1 MDNKPT
7 VLFENEEVLAVN
19 KPAGLV
25 VHPDGRGKEE
35 TLVDWILSTY
45 PVIRGVGEPLKLA
58 SGIVVDRPGIVHRLD
73 KETSGVLLIAK
84 TQDSYLF
91 LKRQFLKHDIKKKYH
106 AFVYGSMKGARGT
119 IDRPIGRSQNDFRK
133 KSAARDLG
141 DDARPATTRWY
152 TLLSGE
158 DATFVEAQPITGRT
172 HQIRVHFHAIGHP
185 VLCDP
190 LYATGRKPMYGMNR
204 LALHAKSITF
214 RVPGG
219 KEQEVVAAY
228 PPDFVR
234 AIELFKKG
242 GAKETPLL
250 RQV

>member
-1 MDNKPT
+1 MEIKPT
-7 VLFENEEVLAVN
+7 ILFENEEVVVID

-25 VHPDGRGKEE
+25 VHPDGRGKGE
-35 TLVDWILSTY
+35 TLVDWIVSKY
-45 PVIRGVGEPLKLA
+45 PSIRNVGEPLKLA
-58 SGIVVDRPGIVHRLD
+58 SGTIIDRPGIVHRLD

-91 LKRQFLKHDIKKKYH
+91 LKRQFLKHEIKKRYH
-106 AFVYGSMKGARGT
+106 TFVYGSMKGARGT
-119 IDRPIGRSQNDFRK
+119 IDRPIGRSSNDFRK

-152 TLLSGE
+152 TLLSGD

-185 VLCDP
+185 VICDP
-190 LYATGRKPMYGMNR
+190 LYATGRKPMYGMKR
-204 LALHAKSITF
+204 LALHARSVTF

-219 KEQEVVAAY
+219 EDQEVVAPY
-228 PPDFVR
+228 PADF
-234 AIELFKKG
+234 IEAMKLFKEG
-242 GAKETPLL
+242 GAKEAPLL
-250 RQV
+250 RRT